1 MGAEAKAVL
10 RQSDGFVTHSTHLP
24 LLVVL
29 LLLYVISC
37 NLANI
42 ITPLYVPIL
51 LSLSLSRHF
60 RKAKI
65 SPRHA
70 RA

>member
-1 MGAEAKAVL
+1 MGAEAEAVL

-29 LLLYVISC
+29 LLLFVISC

-42 ITPLYVPIL
+42 ITPLYAPIL
-51 LSLSLSRHF
+51 
-60 RKAKI
+60 I
-65 SPRHA
+65 SPLVISGR
-70 RA
+70 RKFPPGTRVTF